1 MKKLIFTLFLLLST
15 SSFCLSEVNTLK
27 VYTYDSF
34 VSDWGPGPSIEKAF
48 ENICD
53 CDLQLIGAGDGA
65 ALLAKLLLEGELTEA
80 DVVLGLDTNLISRAK
95 ETGLF
100 AKHTK
105 TLDLNLP
112 ITWDDDTFIPFDWG
126 YFAFVYNAKNLS
138 LIHI

>member
-15 SSFCLSEVNTLK
+15 NSFCLSEVKTLK

-100 AKHTK
+100 AKH
-105 TLDLNLP
+105 
-112 ITWDDDTFIPFDWG
+112 
-126 YFAFVYNAKNLS
+126 S
-138 LIHI
+138 